1 MINRPSKLG
10 ALIGVPIFGGA
21 ARVLSVRWRPGL
33 ERTFNLLRY
42 FSATSAVAVVVIA
55 LGLGAVYREQAV
67 SELVATAEG
76 QNVALAQ
83 TFSNTIWPRFSS
95 HVTASSDA
103 DRGALRAHPQTR
115 RIHEAVQTLT
125 AGTPVLKVKIYDVDG
140 LTVYSSDAGQIGDY
154 ASENRGFAKA
164 AREGTPAS
172 KHSYRDT
179 FSTFSGVVENRD
191 LVETYIPIRS
201 TEGEIEG
208 VFELYTDVTRLL
220 GRISGSTA
228 KFVGGI
234 LLTFGLLYGVL
245 FLIVRRAD
253 RIIKTQYRDLQDN
266 DERMKS
272 QNAALIEAHARM
284 EQRIEER
291 TAELRANEQSLRFAR
306 DQAEAANRAKSEFLA
321 AMSHEL
327 RTPLNAIIGF
337 SEMIEAEIFGPVGTA
352 KYRDYAHDINAS
364 GLHLLAVIND
374 ILDLSK
380 IEYGADDL
388 REENIDVPCL
398 VRSALTLVR
407 QRSDEKELQL
417 ALEVPDDLPALRAD
431 DRKLKQILVNL
442 LSNAIKF
449 TKAGGKITIRARCRP
464 GDGYAFQIIDTGIG
478 IAPED
483 MPKALSRFGQ
493 VDGDISRQ
501 YEGSGLGLPLA
512 KALVEAHGG
521 DFELQSEVGVGATAT
536 VRLPAERIVPVP
548 GGTLLPTAAPFRRSI
563 PTRLPS
569 LRPVRA

>member
-1 MINRPSKLG
+1 MR
-10 ALIGVPIFGGA
+10 
-21 ARVLSVRWRPGL
+21 
-33 ERTFNLLRY
+33 
-42 FSATSAVAVVVIA
+42 
-55 LGLGAVYREQAV
+55 
-67 SELVATAEG
+67 
-76 QNVALAQ
+76 
-83 TFSNTIWPRFSS
+83 
-95 HVTASSDA
+95 
-103 DRGALRAHPQTR
+103 QTR

-306 DQAEAANRAKSEFLA
+306 DQAEAANRVKSEFLA

-464 GDGYAFQIIDTGIG
+464 RRRLRVPDHRYRHRHRARRHAQGAIAFRPSRWRHQPPIRRLRPRPAAREGFGRGARWRLRTPERSRGRDHGDS
-478 IAPED
+478 APSSRTHRSGAGRYPSPD
-483 MPKALSRFGQ
+483 RRAVPAIHTHTLALAAP
-493 VDGDISRQ
+493 
-501 YEGSGLGLPLA
+501 GLRLTHRAGA
-512 KALVEAHGG
+512 ALCPRRGP
-521 DFELQSEVGVGATAT
+521 
-536 VRLPAERIVPVP
+536 RLPRQ
-548 GGTLLPTAAPFRRSI
+548 
-563 PTRLPS
+563 
-569 LRPVRA
+569 LR